1 MSKDIQGTTVV
12 VTGGASGIGFA
23 IADAFLQHGAHR
35 VILLDLNTQQAD
47 QATTS
52 LNAKHGNKAKYIQCD
67 VTKDLD
73 KVTKV
78 ILDTYKT
85 VDVLVNS
92 AGIVN
97 ERNPRKVIEINLTA
111 VIEWSL
117 KYLEIMRIDR
127 GGKGGT
133 IINMSSIYGFMVD
146 PYLTAYKASKFG
158 VLGFTKSKG
167 HVYNFN
173 KTGVRIFAICPGITS
188 TNLVT
193 DYKTWE
199 TEENQ
204 EDFVAMFDGM
214 PWQDANRVGQGAAD
228 VFQKADSGTAWL
240 IQGREP
246 ISEV

>member
-12 VTGGASGIGFA
+12 VTGGASGIGLA

-35 VILLDLNTQQAD
+35 LILLDLNAQQAD
-47 QATTS
+47 QAAAT
-52 LNAKHGNKAKYIQCD
+52 LNAKHGNKATFIQCD

-78 ILDTYKT
+78 ILDTYKR

-111 VIEWSL
+111 IIEWSL
-117 KYLEIMRIDR
+117 KYLEIMRTDR

-167 HVYNFN
+167 HMYNFK

-199 TEENQ
+199 AEENQ
-204 EDFVAMFDGM
+204 EDFVAMFNGM
-214 PWQDANRVGQGAAD
+214 PWQDANRVGEGTVD
-228 VFQKADSGTAWL
+228 VFQKANSGTAWL
-240 IQGREP
+240 IQGEEP